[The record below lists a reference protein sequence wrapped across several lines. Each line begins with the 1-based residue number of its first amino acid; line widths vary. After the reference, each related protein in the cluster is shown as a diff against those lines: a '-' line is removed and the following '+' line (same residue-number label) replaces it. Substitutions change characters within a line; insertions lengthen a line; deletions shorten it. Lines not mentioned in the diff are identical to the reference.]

1 MRIWRFFRRLSS
13 CRLLNV
19 CDNICTVYRPL
30 HFACTRRQNTKPSAW
45 THWRN
50 TLFLARPSRALN
62 SFGMNS
68 PSPRLQPSPHMHSP
82 RNALSPRHVP
92 NAIAELAAAKLQF
105 QNLPVH
111 KRHTTSSA
119 QSYKGDSPQHVLTP
133 SSPRERAL
141 ERSRLRFEKQAR
153 VPFREEESERDRT
166 SRTQVLALTPY
177 LDDAKAQRPEIIAMS
192 NSLAVHH
199 EQLKD
204 KLHTRFKS
212 MGRAFR
218 LMDVDK
224 SNSCDVK
231 EVREG
236 LTRMFNLEHIP
247 DAQMNRL
254 AELMDTSGDG
264 TVRLDEFA
272 RFFST
277 DHRPSSA
284 VDLHRENA
292 LRRATRPASSPTRG
306 RFGSP
311 SKSPTKVRFS

>member
-1 MRIWRFFRRLSS
+1 
-13 CRLLNV
+13 
-19 CDNICTVYRPL
+19 
-30 HFACTRRQNTKPSAW
+30 
-45 THWRN
+45 
-50 TLFLARPSRALN
+50 
-62 SFGMNS
+62 
-68 PSPRLQPSPHMHSP
+68 MHSP

-111 KRHTTSSA
+111 KRHTTTSA

-192 NSLAVHH
+192 NSLAMHH

-292 LRRATRPASSPTRG
+292 LRRATRPATSPTRG

>member
-1 MRIWRFFRRLSS
+1 
-13 CRLLNV
+13 
-19 CDNICTVYRPL
+19 
-30 HFACTRRQNTKPSAW
+30 
-45 THWRN
+45 
-50 TLFLARPSRALN
+50 
-62 SFGMNS
+62 
-68 PSPRLQPSPHMHSP
+68 MHSP

-111 KRHTTSSA
+111 KRHTTASA
-119 QSYKGDSPQHVLTP
+119 LSYKGDSPQHVLTP

-166 SRTQVLALTPY
+166 SRTQTVDLNPY

-192 NSLAVHH
+192 KSLAAHH
-199 EQLKD
+199 EQLKE

-247 DAQMNRL
+247 DAQMDRL
-254 AELMDTSGDG
+254 TELMDTSGDG

-284 VDLHRENA
+284 IDLHRENA

-311 SKSPTKVRFS
+311 SKSPTKVRFSSLVLTS